1 MTERWVLAY
10 DATCGQCRAISA
22 TVERETAGRI
32 EVLPLNHADVDEWRA
47 AALGADAPWA
57 PTLIRVREDGRPG
70 AWTGPALG
78 IRLVRRLGLR
88 ATVRLLNALSDLR
101 HQAERLPDDERTLDR
116 GRFLKLGAGLG
127 MAAGIVLTGRTPAI
141 AGQVPD
147 EVDTWMKANAGS
159 LPQTYQDLVKVPVPY
174 RKAVYRTLPQ
184 DRQAQLWLD
193 HLAEYRRTH
202 PKLTPAQSDLITRLR
217 AFVATKSASRNKALE
232 GEVLEVFGLD
242 EGRAL
247 VATLG
252 PADVT
257 PMLGC
262 KCDCST
268 ESDYCWTSG
277 CRYAA
282 CRCRYYEQG
291 CGFLYSY
298 SCNGYCS
305 DCESCQPCTVNCGPS
320 ESGQAS

>member
-10 DATCGQCRAISA
+10 DASCGQCRAISG

-32 EVLPLNHADVDEWRA
+32 EVLPLTHADVESWRT

-57 PTLIRVREDGRPG
+57 PTLIHADGERVR

-78 IRLVRRLGLR
+78 TRLVRRLGPR
-88 ATVRLLNALSDLR
+88 ATFRLLNALSDLR
-101 HQAERLPDDERTLDR
+101 REAERLPDQPNTIGR
-116 GRFLKLGAGLG
+116 GGFLRLGAGLG
-127 MAAGIVLTGRTPAI
+127 MALGVVLTGKTPAI
-141 AGQVPD
+141 AGTVPD
-147 EVDTWMKANAGS
+147 AVDTWMKANEAD
-159 LPQTYQDLVKVPVPY
+159 LPRSYAELSKVAVPY
-174 RKAVYRTLPQ
+174 RKAVYRTLTR
-184 DRQAQLWLD
+184 DEQAGLWLD
-193 HLAEYRRTH
+193 HFAEYRRTH
-202 PKLTPAQSDLITRLR
+202 PKLSKPQIDLIGRLER
-217 AFVATKSASRNKALE
+217 FVASKPADKGKPLE
-232 GEVLEVFGLD
+232 AEVRAVFGID

-252 PADVT
+252 PDDVS

-268 ESDYCWTSG
+268 DSDYCWTTG

-282 CRCRYYEQG
+282 CRCRYFEQG

-305 DCESCQPCTVNCGPS
+305 DCESCQP
-320 ESGQAS
+320 